1 MVVVVVVRIGR
12 DDLDALVRAT
22 HRADPVG
29 TTGAVAL
36 RARVEDRGSHL
47 VLRAALRGAAVRL
60 LLLRDGHNE
69 LGRVDESAPRW
80 LLDFPGVSAAP
91 IIRPIRD
98 EDVPACAA
106 LAWEAISAYV
116 PAEFLTA
123 DDDATR
129 IHRSEARMRRFLALD
144 PGGCWTAEV
153 EGRPV
158 ATALALVREGIWGL
172 SLFGVEP
179 GLQGQGI
186 GRRVLD
192 AALAYGDGCR
202 GAIIAA
208 TLDPRA
214 LRRYARAGFAL
225 HPSLAGCGIVDRHA
239 APDPASLRS
248 RETTWTTRRS
258 IAAARD
264 VSRHVRGASH
274 AEDLEGLAVSGG
286 TPIVLD
292 GEGWAVRDGDGSP
305 TILAARHENAARDLL
320 WACLLGGKPGAT
332 LHVDWLTGLQPW
344 AVDVVLQAGLPL
356 SADGAICVRGDVG
369 PMTPYLP
376 SGDVPV
382 AAGLSAR
389 RARSCRSGRARAASP
404 SAGRGR
410 ARAGGPARRC

>member
-1 MVVVVVVRIGR
+1 MS
-12 DDLDALVRAT
+12 T
-22 HRADPVG
+22 
-29 TTGAVAL
+29 
-36 RARVEDRGSHL
+36 
-47 VLRAALRGAAVRL
+47 
-60 LLLRDGHNE
+60 
-69 LGRVDESAPRW
+69 
-80 LLDFPGVSAAP
+80 AP

-98 EDVPACAA
+98 EDVPVCAA

-123 DDDATR
+123 DDDERR

-144 PGGCWTAEV
+144 PGGCWTAEID
-153 EGRPV
+153 GRPV

-179 GLQGQGI
+179 GHQGQGI

-225 HPSLAGCGIVDRHA
+225 HPSLAGCGVVDRHA

-248 RETTWTTRRS
+248 RETTWDDPALV
-258 IAAARD
+258 AAARD

-274 AEDLEGLAVSGG
+274 AEDLEGHAVYAG

-305 TILAARHENAARDLL
+305 SILAALHESAARDLL
-320 WACLLGGKPGAT
+320 WACSARREAGRDAARGLAHRPAALGRRCRPAGRSA
-332 LHVDWLTGLQPW
+332 
-344 AVDVVLQAGLPL
+344 AVGRRRDLRPRRRRPAGSLP
-356 SADGAICVRGDVG
+356 AER
-369 PMTPYLP
+369 
-376 SGDVPV
+376 DVPV
-382 AAGLSAR
+382 GAGLSGR
-389 RARSCRSGRARAASP
+389 RAWSCR
-404 SAGRGR
+404 
-410 ARAGGPARRC
+410 